1 VGNLFVIFIILAS
14 GFALYALLKPPV
26 VDEPVTKEL
35 YPEIK
40 ISSISSPE
48 YSKVQ
53 PDTRMLSTKEE

>member
-1 VGNLFVIFIILAS
+1 LFVLFIIFAS

-26 VDEPVTKEL
+26 DIYDELVTKDL
-35 YPEIK
+35 FAEIK

-53 PDTRMLSTKEE
+53 PDTTMISIKEE